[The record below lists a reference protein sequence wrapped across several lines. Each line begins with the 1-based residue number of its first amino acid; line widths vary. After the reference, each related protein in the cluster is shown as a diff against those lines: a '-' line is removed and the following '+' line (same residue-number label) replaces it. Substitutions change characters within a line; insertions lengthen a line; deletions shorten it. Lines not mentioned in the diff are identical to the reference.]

1 MITCLVAAETTLA
14 FIIPYAVN
22 VLNIGVPQGYRGKLG
37 TSRVSHLIIGETGT
51 NVFVTSSRYT
61 ISKDTQYI
69 MMDIK
74 NIRWGRVIL
83 SQSIGDMEL

>member
-1 MITCLVAAETTLA
+1 MRLLVITCLVATETTLA
-14 FIIPYAVN
+14 IMILYK
-22 VLNIGVPQGYRGKLG
+22 IPQGHSGLLS

-83 SQSIGDMEL
+83 SQSTGDMEL